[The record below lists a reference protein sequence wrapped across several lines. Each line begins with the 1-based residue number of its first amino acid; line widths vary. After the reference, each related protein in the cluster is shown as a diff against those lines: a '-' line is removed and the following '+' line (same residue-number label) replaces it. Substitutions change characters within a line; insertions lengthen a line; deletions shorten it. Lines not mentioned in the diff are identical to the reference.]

1 MAVVV
6 DFIIRL
12 DFLISP
18 QSPGNQ
24 SHVVVVDY
32 LYLVWPPTGPSL
44 LSNFYRELYMKL
56 IIIIY
61 ICYQ

>member
-6 DFIIRL
+6 DFRL

-56 IIIIY
+56 IIIMLSVDS
-61 ICYQ
+61 